1 MPTDIPMLKIRCKNT
16 NETRSFAEGTSLL
29 EVYKSFS
36 DTLQLPYPV
45 VSAKVNNSPQSLT
58 FRLYQNRDVE
68 FVDAREG
75 CGHRAYIR
83 SLCFVLYKA
92 TSELFPGSKLY
103 GGGRGKHQKADAG
116 TY

>member
-1 MPTDIPMLKIRCKNT
+1 MVFMRKIVKKKEKKGKRIKNHYLCSQILMPTDIPMLKIRCKNT

-58 FRLYQNRDVE
+58 FRLYQTASFTLSIPCRTD
-68 FVDAREG
+68 
-75 CGHRAYIR
+75 IT
-83 SLCFVLYKA
+83 A
-92 TSELFPGSKLY
+92 TSRSAM
-103 GGGRGKHQKADAG
+103 QKC
-116 TY
+116 